1 MILPLLPLSHA
12 FLGFLS
18 IAWGRSA
25 RATLICAFLFDAA
38 AIGLYYAG
46 SRWFGPVF
54 VGGWKG
60 PVGIALAFDPVS
72 LAFLILGVLLEL
84 AVAVYVWR
92 EQRRPYFFMLLHALF
107 AAAYA
112 LILAQDLFN
121 IYVILE
127 LLTLTSFLL
136 VAYDRRARQ
145 VWASLKYLLLAS
157 LGMSLFLLGAAI
169 AYGYTG
175 SFNLAEIRTG
185 IAGSPD
191 GPWIAAC
198 AALLVAGVAVKAGIF
213 SFSLWLPAAHSTAS
227 TAISALLS
235 GFVIN
240 MGVVVLI
247 RLDSVFRL
255 DLPLLVLG
263 AVTGIAGAAYA
274 IASLDVKRLL
284 AFSTLSQIG
293 YLLVG
298 LSLSGGAALTG
309 VLAYAIAHGSVK
321 GLLFLAAGES
331 SRAVGSTLIR
341 DLIGGRRR
349 IPTGVRFGLLVGIL
363 GIIGIPPLAV
373 YVAKGAIL
381 ASGKGGIDQAILL
394 ALGVGSAASFVKL
407 IPLLRPWN
415 RVRAPS
421 RTGALWVLVLPV
433 VLFAPLAVRLF
444 PDIPS
449 PTVWS
454 GGFLWKGFAT
464 IGAGLLLGRFLLH
477 RPLPLPQRIFRAEFG
492 VLAILAGFLLIYLL
506 LGGV

>member
-255 DLPLLVLG
+255 
-263 AVTGIAGAAYA
+263 
-274 IASLDVKRLL
+274 
-284 AFSTLSQIG
+284 
-293 YLLVG
+293 
-298 LSLSGGAALTG
+298 
-309 VLAYAIAHGSVK
+309 
-321 GLLFLAAGES
+321 GLLHPLPD
-331 SRAVGSTLIR
+331 RL
-341 DLIGGRRR
+341 
-349 IPTGVRFGLLVGIL
+349 
-363 GIIGIPPLAV
+363 PP
-373 YVAKGAIL
+373 
-381 ASGKGGIDQAILL
+381 
-394 ALGVGSAASFVKL
+394 
-407 IPLLRPWN
+407 R
-415 RVRAPS
+415 
-421 RTGALWVLVLPV
+421 
-433 VLFAPLAVRLF
+433 
-444 PDIPS
+444 
-449 PTVWS
+449 
-454 GGFLWKGFAT
+454 
-464 IGAGLLLGRFLLH
+464 
-477 RPLPLPQRIFRAEFG
+477 RPLPERRGGPHRRPRLRHRTRFCQGPPLPRRR
-492 VLAILAGFLLIYLL
+492 
-506 LGGV
+506 